1 MPDEIFDRLIGYI
14 EQTRVKSVMLSPN
27 IGEPTIAPAFLDKVE
42 RLRKAGVEFIEM
54 TSNGIYF
61 HKVGL
66 TELLERGPDKINISF
81 AGFDKE
87 MFERDYRVFHYEQT
101 RDNILGLLRLNHER
115 GRPRT
120 ISLWLR
126 GDKPIEE
133 QMGAPEMEEVRQY
146 AHEISAMT
154 EVDDLGGLIKAEN
167 LPAGYK
173 VQTGRPA
180 LSPRPCSML
189 FDLSIHPDG
198 SINLCSC
205 RNIMTD
211 KDMLVGN
218 VNAMSLIE
226 AHSRIASVLSKWEEG
241 QAPITC
247 QGCSM
252 YIDPA
257 QGIAGRFRATRAASR
272 A

>member
-14 EQTRVKSVMLSPN
+14 ERTRVKSVMLSPN

-61 HKVGL
+61 HKLGL

-87 MFERDYRVFHYEQT
+87 MFERDYRVFRYEQT

-146 AHEISAMT
+146 AHEICAMT
-154 EVDDLGGLIKAEN
+154 EVDDLGGLRKAEN
-167 LPAGYK
+167 LPAGYR
-173 VQTGRPA
+173 VQAGRPA

-198 SINLCSC
+198 NINLCSC

-211 KDMLVGN
+211 KDMLIGN

-226 AHSRIASVLSKWEEG
+226 AHSRIVSVLSKWEEG
-241 QAPITC
+241 QTPITC